1 MLYLLQIVLPSVSD
15 NVKRLKCN
23 DCLDIFLNTYKSHQN
38 DIEPSAV
45 RSLVACIGEIL
56 IAQET
61 SPELW
66 ESSIVKK
73 SFSLLLSSCMHDS
86 GKVRRFAQEVLLQIM
101 EAHSKNGFSI
111 TSRQVIRQLDILCK
125 EFNEDDYHDVI
136 NYLMFIS
143 KVVLFLNHSFYPTL
157 FQLLLKVFF
166 YTLSYF

>member
-1 MLYLLQIVLPSVSD
+1 
-15 NVKRLKCN
+15 
-23 DCLDIFLNTYKSHQN
+23 
-38 DIEPSAV
+38 
-45 RSLVACIGEIL
+45 
-56 IAQET
+56 
-61 SPELW
+61 
-66 ESSIVKK
+66 
-73 SFSLLLSSCMHDS
+73 MHDS